1 YEIFNGLGE
10 NVLAYDQGDNVV
22 DGAPWI
28 QRDWIERDSS
38 GRVSTRV
45 RHSLFFDDP
54 FTVAD
59 TAAPVSSS
67 AGRLWSQ
74 YDPFGRAT
82 YDYSDTKILGHY
94 TYRPLEVE
102 IRDAEQ
108 VIPGGRHQNAYA
120 VVKFDG
126 HGRRTA
132 TSWKGDGDEV
142 EREIDYLG
150 TGEPRIIKTRH
161 A

>member
-1 YEIFNGLGE
+1 FGFDRGLGTLTYTIEPSGSLHKVDHDAFGRVAAIYSPSPDGSPGTTELAVRLIYYDKSPLSFVEVQRRLDIDSFATSYEIFNGLGE

-67 AGRLWSQ
+67 AGR
-74 YDPFGRAT
+74 
-82 YDYSDTKILGHY
+82 
-94 TYRPLEVE
+94 
-102 IRDAEQ
+102 
-108 VIPGGRHQNAYA
+108 
-120 VVKFDG
+120 
-126 HGRRTA
+126 
-132 TSWKGDGDEV
+132 
-142 EREIDYLG
+142 
-150 TGEPRIIKTRH
+150 
-161 A
+161 